1 MRTYWNRNIM
11 GLSLENRLS
20 SFYFTSEIA
29 ISCRVFKFVSLM
41 MLRKREKED
50 TIMILYTITFVLII
64 GSLIATVLQT
74 VLRGFAGNFKLYYLM
89 RVISTLTIFLAT
101 FIGVLFVL
109 CQIIFVFERS
119 DAEMPVAVY
128 YVSNLVYGI
137 IRDQHVTDPKHI
149 VFMVLFLVFAYVFH
163 LLASHSENPYYKNE
177 EIKKRF
183 YNGAKE
189 FAKEYITNENGSFDA
204 ETYCP
209 ICGTH
214 MLDVDQKEFRCSH

>member
-1 MRTYWNRNIM
+1 M

-41 MLRKREKED
+41 ILRKREKED

-109 CQIIFVFERS
+109 CQIIFVFKRS

-137 IRDQHVTDPKHI
+137 IRDRHVTDPKHI

-177 EIKKRF
+177 TIKKRF
-183 YNGAKE
+183 CDEAAE
-189 FAKEYITNENGSFDA
+189 FAREYFTNENDF
-204 ETYCP
+204 
-209 ICGTH
+209 
-214 MLDVDQKEFRCSH
+214 

>member
-1 MRTYWNRNIM
+1 M

-137 IRDQHVTDPKHI
+137 IRDRHVTDPKHI

-177 EIKKRF
+177 TIKKRF
-183 YNGAKE
+183 CDEAAE
-189 FAKEYITNENGSFDA
+189 FAREYFTNENDF
-204 ETYCP
+204 
-209 ICGTH
+209 
-214 MLDVDQKEFRCSH
+214 

>member
-1 MRTYWNRNIM
+1 
-11 GLSLENRLS
+11 
-20 SFYFTSEIA
+20 
-29 ISCRVFKFVSLM
+29 
-41 MLRKREKED
+41 
-50 TIMILYTITFVLII
+50 MILYAITFVLII
-64 GSLIATVLQT
+64 GSLIATVLQV
-74 VLRGFAGNFKLYYLM
+74 VLRGIAGNFKLYYWM
-89 RVISTLTIFLAT
+89 RLISTLTIFAAT
-101 FIGVLFVL
+101 MISVLFVL

-137 IRDQHVTDPKHI
+137 IRDRHVTDPKHI

-177 EIKKRF
+177 TIKKRF
-183 YNGAKE
+183 CDEAAE
-189 FAKEYITNENGSFDA
+189 FAREYFTNENGSFDA

-214 MLDVDQKEFRCSH
+214 MLDVDPKEFRCQHCRLKLNIANK

>member
-137 IRDQHVTDPKHI
+137 IRDRHVTDPKHI

-177 EIKKRF
+177 TIKKRF
-183 YNGAKE
+183 CDEAAE
-189 FAKEYITNENGSFDA
+189 FAREYFTNENDF
-204 ETYCP
+204 
-209 ICGTH
+209 
-214 MLDVDQKEFRCSH
+214 

>member
-1 MRTYWNRNIM
+1 
-11 GLSLENRLS
+11 
-20 SFYFTSEIA
+20 
-29 ISCRVFKFVSLM
+29 
-41 MLRKREKED
+41 
-50 TIMILYTITFVLII
+50 MILYAITFVLII
-64 GSLIATVLQT
+64 GSLIATVLQV
-74 VLRGFAGNFKLYYLM
+74 VLRGIAGNFKLYYLM
-89 RVISTLTIFLAT
+89 RVISTLTIFAAT
-101 FIGVLFVL
+101 MISVLFVL

-183 YNGAKE
+183 YNGAAE
-189 FAKEYITNENGSFDA
+189 FAREYFTNENDF
-204 ETYCP
+204 
-209 ICGTH
+209 
-214 MLDVDQKEFRCSH
+214 

>member
-1 MRTYWNRNIM
+1 
-11 GLSLENRLS
+11 
-20 SFYFTSEIA
+20 
-29 ISCRVFKFVSLM
+29 
-41 MLRKREKED
+41 
-50 TIMILYTITFVLII
+50 
-64 GSLIATVLQT
+64 
-74 VLRGFAGNFKLYYLM
+74 
-89 RVISTLTIFLAT
+89 
-101 FIGVLFVL
+101 
-109 CQIIFVFERS
+109 
-119 DAEMPVAVY
+119 
-128 YVSNLVYGI
+128 
-137 IRDQHVTDPKHI
+137 
-149 VFMVLFLVFAYVFH
+149 MVLFLVFSYVFH

>member
-1 MRTYWNRNIM
+1 MV
-11 GLSLENRLS
+11 LSLENRLS

-41 MLRKREKED
+41 ILRKREKED

-109 CQIIFVFERS
+109 CQIIFVFKRS

-137 IRDQHVTDPKHI
+137 IRDRHVTDPKHI

-177 EIKKRF
+177 TIKKRF
-183 YNGAKE
+183 CDEAAE
-189 FAKEYITNENGSFDA
+189 FAREYFTNENDF
-204 ETYCP
+204 
-209 ICGTH
+209 
-214 MLDVDQKEFRCSH
+214 

>member
-41 MLRKREKED
+41 ILRKREKED

-109 CQIIFVFERS
+109 CQIIFVFKRS

-137 IRDQHVTDPKHI
+137 IRDRHVTDPKHI

-177 EIKKRF
+177 TIKKRF
-183 YNGAKE
+183 CDEAAE
-189 FAKEYITNENGSFDA
+189 FAREYFTNENDF
-204 ETYCP
+204 
-209 ICGTH
+209 
-214 MLDVDQKEFRCSH
+214 

>member
-119 DAEMPVAVY
+119 DTEMPVAVY

-137 IRDQHVTDPKHI
+137 IRDRHVTDPKHI

-177 EIKKRF
+177 TIKKRF
-183 YNGAKE
+183 CDEAAE
-189 FAKEYITNENGSFDA
+189 FAREYFTNENDF
-204 ETYCP
+204 
-209 ICGTH
+209 
-214 MLDVDQKEFRCSH
+214 

>member
-1 MRTYWNRNIM
+1 
-11 GLSLENRLS
+11 
-20 SFYFTSEIA
+20 
-29 ISCRVFKFVSLM
+29 
-41 MLRKREKED
+41 
-50 TIMILYTITFVLII
+50 
-64 GSLIATVLQT
+64 
-74 VLRGFAGNFKLYYLM
+74 
-89 RVISTLTIFLAT
+89 
-101 FIGVLFVL
+101 
-109 CQIIFVFERS
+109 
-119 DAEMPVAVY
+119 MPVAVY

>member
-128 YVSNLVYGI
+128 LSLI
-137 IRDQHVTDPKHI
+137 HI
-149 VFMVLFLVFAYVFH
+149 
-163 LLASHSENPYYKNE
+163 
-177 EIKKRF
+177 
-183 YNGAKE
+183 
-189 FAKEYITNENGSFDA
+189 
-204 ETYCP
+204 
-209 ICGTH
+209 
-214 MLDVDQKEFRCSH
+214 

>member
-11 GLSLENRLS
+11 VLSLENRLS

-41 MLRKREKED
+41 ILRKREKED

-109 CQIIFVFERS
+109 CQIIFVFKRS

-137 IRDQHVTDPKHI
+137 IRDRHVTDPKHI

-177 EIKKRF
+177 TIKKRF
-183 YNGAKE
+183 CDEAAE
-189 FAKEYITNENGSFDA
+189 FAREYFTNENDF
-204 ETYCP
+204 
-209 ICGTH
+209 
-214 MLDVDQKEFRCSH
+214 

>member
-1 MRTYWNRNIM
+1 
-11 GLSLENRLS
+11 
-20 SFYFTSEIA
+20 
-29 ISCRVFKFVSLM
+29 
-41 MLRKREKED
+41 
-50 TIMILYTITFVLII
+50 MILYYIILILVTGSIITTILQI
-64 GSLIATVLQT
+64 GC
-74 VLRGFAGNFKLYYLM
+74 RGLVGNFKLYYWM
-89 RVISTLTIFLAT
+89 RLISTLTIFAAT
-101 FIGVLFVL
+101 MISVLFVL

-149 VFMVLFLVFAYVFH
+149 VFMVLFLVFSYVFH

>member
-1 MRTYWNRNIM
+1 
-11 GLSLENRLS
+11 
-20 SFYFTSEIA
+20 
-29 ISCRVFKFVSLM
+29 
-41 MLRKREKED
+41 
-50 TIMILYTITFVLII
+50 MILYYIILILVTGSIITTILQI
-64 GSLIATVLQT
+64 GC
-74 VLRGFAGNFKLYYLM
+74 RGLVGNFKLYYWM
-89 RVISTLTIFLAT
+89 RLISTLTIFAAT
-101 FIGVLFVL
+101 MISVLFVL

-189 FAKEYITNENGSFDA
+189 FAKEYMGGKGLYEPDVLTNYLEEIKVSVDYKRHLFGHMHLNKAINDRD
-204 ETYCP
+204 
-209 ICGTH
+209 IC
-214 MLDVDQKEFRCSH
+214 LYEQIVRIL

>member
-1 MRTYWNRNIM
+1 M

-119 DAEMPVAVY
+119 DTEMPVAVY

-137 IRDQHVTDPKHI
+137 IRDRHVTDPKHI

-177 EIKKRF
+177 TIKKRF
-183 YNGAKE
+183 CDEAAE
-189 FAKEYITNENGSFDA
+189 FAREYFTNENDF
-204 ETYCP
+204 
-209 ICGTH
+209 
-214 MLDVDQKEFRCSH
+214 

>member
-137 IRDQHVTDPKHI
+137 IRD
-149 VFMVLFLVFAYVFH
+149 
-163 LLASHSENPYYKNE
+163 
-177 EIKKRF
+177 
-183 YNGAKE
+183 
-189 FAKEYITNENGSFDA
+189 
-204 ETYCP
+204 
-209 ICGTH
+209 
-214 MLDVDQKEFRCSH
+214 

>member
-1 MRTYWNRNIM
+1 
-11 GLSLENRLS
+11 
-20 SFYFTSEIA
+20 
-29 ISCRVFKFVSLM
+29 
-41 MLRKREKED
+41 
-50 TIMILYTITFVLII
+50 MILYTITFVLII

-74 VLRGFAGNFKLYYLM
+74 VLRGFAGNFTLYYLM

-128 YVSNLVYGI
+128 YVSGLVYKI
-137 IRDQHVTDPKHI
+137 IRDRHVADPKYI
-149 VFMVLFLVFAYVFH
+149 VFLVLFLVFVYVFH
-163 LLASHSENPYYKNE
+163 LLVSHSGNPYYKNE
-177 EIKKRF
+177 AVKKRF
-183 YNGAKE
+183 YNEASE
-189 FAKEYITNENGSFDA
+189 FAKEYMTNENSSFDV

-214 MLDVDQKEFRCSH
+214 MLDVDQKEFRCSHCRLKLNIANR